1 MAQSSNVIQEGV
13 DRFRDAFGSFED
25 ELARVQKQLQ
35 ARRKKIEKR
44 FESGRK
50 DLEKRI
56 ASERKRLERRTQKL
70 RSELGK
76 NPTVKRLET
85 MRKDAT
91 KQFEQ
96 GVTDVL
102 GALQIASKSDLQ
114 RIDRKISQLNK
125 KLKEMDGAKGNGR
138 AKPTA

>member
-1 MAQSSNVIQEGV
+1 MAQTGNVIQEGV

-44 FESGRK
+44 FETGRK
-50 DLEKRI
+50 DLEKRF
-56 ASERKRLERRTQKL
+56 ASERKRIERRTQKL

-76 NPTVKRLET
+76 NPAVKRLDT

-91 KQFEQ
+91 RQFEQ